1 MSCTWVIYVRALLWE
16 RLDRARVAPARG
28 SSAVEWV
35 IITAIIGGVAL
46 GLVTLIKALVAQ
58 RMGAIQ
64 GDW

>member
-1 MSCTWVIYVRALLWE
+1 MSCAWVIYVRALLWE
-16 RLDRARVAPARG
+16 RLDRARAAPARG

-35 IITAIIGGVAL
+35 IITAIIAGVAL

>member
-1 MSCTWVIYVRALLWE
+1 MNRAWMIYMQAMLWG
-16 RLDRARVAPARG
+16 RLDRARAAPARG

-35 IITAIIGGVAL
+35 IITAIIAGVAL

-58 RMGAIQ
+58 RMSAIQ

>member
-1 MSCTWVIYVRALLWE
+1 MNRAWMIYVQALLWG
-16 RLDRARVAPARG
+16 RLDRARAAPVRG

-35 IITAIIGGVAL
+35 IITAIIAGVAL

-58 RMGAIQ
+58 RMSAIQ

>member
-1 MSCTWVIYVRALLWE
+1 
-16 RLDRARVAPARG
+16 
-28 SSAVEWV
+28 VEWV
-35 IITAIIGGVAL
+35 IITAIIAGVAL